1 MKLYEL
7 SEAFRN
13 LFDSLEDAQNDPD
26 RTPEEIAEY
35 EDAWFAGLVNI
46 EEIFDKKAESI
57 GAWVKELEA
66 DAEEM
71 RKAERE
77 IAQRRRAKESLVKR
91 LKDYLL
97 REMISTDRKK
107 IDQPLVRISV
117 RNNAETAQF
126 EDEPAFVEWA
136 KENADDL
143 LRYAE
148 PEINRTAV
156 KEYLKQGGT
165 IDGVTLGRSRSLI
178 IK

>member
-71 RKAERE
+71 RKAERD
-77 IAQRRRAKESLVKR
+77 IAQRRRTKERLIER
-91 LKDYLL
+91 LKGYLMQ
-97 REMISTDRKK
+97 EMLTVDRVK
-107 IDQPLVRISV
+107 IDQPLVRISI

-136 KENADDL
+136 KENAIDL

>member
-35 EDAWFAGLVNI
+35 EDAWFTGLVNI
-46 EEIFDKKAESI
+46 EETFDKKAESI
-57 GAWVKELEA
+57 GAWIKELEA

-71 RKAERE
+71 RKAERD
-77 IAQRRRAKESLVKR
+77 ISQRRRAKESLVKR

-97 REMISTDRKK
+97 REMIATDRKK

-126 EDEPAFVEWA
+126 EDEKSFIEWA

-143 LRYAE
+143 LKYAE
-148 PEINRTAV
+148 PEIARTKV
-156 KEYLKQGGT
+156 KEFLQAGHE
-165 IDGVTLGRSRSLI
+165 IEGVTLGRSQSVI